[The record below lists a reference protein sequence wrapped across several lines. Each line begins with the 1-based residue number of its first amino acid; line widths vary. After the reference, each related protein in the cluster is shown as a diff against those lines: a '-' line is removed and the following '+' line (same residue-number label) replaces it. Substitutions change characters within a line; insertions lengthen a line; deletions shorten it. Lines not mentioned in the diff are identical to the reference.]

1 MLWSTP
7 DAPAEEVEACDYSH
21 AGCADTE
28 GQLHSL
34 VIASIY
40 FPILYHDISTHRL
53 HELKI
58 IDASPYQL
66 QHSTSFARLRKIS
79 QGRMANRTFEL
90 LNTDG
95 CSPTEFQMVA
105 SMVSLLYTAP
115 SNI

>member
-1 MLWSTP
+1 MPWSTP

-34 VIASIY
+34 VIASTY

-53 HELKI
+53 HVKI
-58 IDASPYQL
+58 TDASPYQL
-66 QHSTSFARLRKIS
+66 QHSTFFAILRKIS
-79 QGRMANRTFEL
+79 QGRVANRTFEL
-90 LNTDG
+90 LNTDV